1 VDGVPIGSPT
11 AYGLARAD
19 IDSLFPG
26 YTNTGHAVGY
36 RVIDTTAL
44 ANGLH
49 TLAWVV
55 TDDHGRADGIG
66 SRYFWVQN

>member
-1 VDGVPIGSPT
+1 
-11 AYGLARAD
+11 
-19 IDSLFPG
+19 
-26 YTNTGHAVGY
+26 VGY
-36 RVIDTTAL
+36 RVIDATAL

-55 TDDHGRADGIG
+55 TDDQGRADGIG